1 MASRFRGRY
10 VPNTLGNAG
19 RIARSSRPV
28 PAGTPFRREIQRRD
42 IQITSGACSI
52 LVAPVPFRKTGTHF
66 CGTRS
71 ESGEIVCPRLQALRA
86 PGDFRAHE
94 PGLVQPEGLSRS
106 ILRDG

>member
-1 MASRFRGRY
+1 MPLCAERTWQCRKNCAVIEARPGRDT
-10 VPNTLGNAG
+10 V
-19 RIARSSRPV
+19 SSRDTV
-28 PAGTPFRREIQRRD
+28 
-42 IQITSGACSI
+42 QITSGACSI
-52 LVAPVPFRKTGTHF
+52 LVARVPFRKTGTHF